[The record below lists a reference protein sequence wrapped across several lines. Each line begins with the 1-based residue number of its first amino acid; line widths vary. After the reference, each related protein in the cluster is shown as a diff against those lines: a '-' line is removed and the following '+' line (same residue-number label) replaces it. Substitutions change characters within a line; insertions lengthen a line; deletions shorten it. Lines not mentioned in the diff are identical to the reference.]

1 MKESEMY
8 NYSSDS
14 SSHHVSPV
22 SSPTISG
29 ENESPRVVEE
39 TPLPIPCS
47 KWIVVKDKKSYVTE
61 QVFNAKLI
69 YRRS

>member
-1 MKESEMY
+1 MY

-14 SSHHVSPV
+14 SSQQASPV
-22 SSPTISG
+22 SSPTISY
-29 ENESPRVVEE
+29 ENESPRTIDEK
-39 TPLPIPCS
+39 PLPIPCS
-47 KWIVVKDKKSYVTE
+47 KWIVVKGNESCVSE

>member
-1 MKESEMY
+1 MY

-14 SSHHVSPV
+14 SSQHASPV

-29 ENESPRVVEE
+29 ENESPRIVED

-47 KWIVVKDKKSYVTE
+47 KWIVVKDKNSYVSE
-61 QVFNAKLI
+61 QVFNAKLV

>member
-1 MKESEMY
+1 MQ
-8 NYSSDS
+8 
-14 SSHHVSPV
+14 SPV

-29 ENESPRVVEE
+29 ENEISRIVED

-47 KWIVVKDKKSYVTE
+47 KWIVVKDKNSYVSE

>member
-1 MKESEMY
+1 MY

-14 SSHHVSPV
+14 SSQQVSPV
-22 SSPTISG
+22 SSPTISY
-29 ENESPRVVEE
+29 ENESPRTIDEKS
-39 TPLPIPCS
+39 LPIPCS
-47 KWIVVKDKKSYVTE
+47 KWIVVKGNESCVSE